1 MLKCIGKFTAK
12 QESPEYLKKKEKET
26 KEKKMEWDKRTGRN
40 EGRKKKENSKYPNT
54 IYEAILT

>member
-1 MLKCIGKFTAK
+1 
-12 QESPEYLKKKEKET
+12 
-26 KEKKMEWDKRTGRN
+26 MEWDKRTGRN